1 MMIDKISGINPINN
15 VQGTRR
21 TQEPTK
27 TSSLTDTIS
36 VSNKAKEMA
45 EMYYMNQVAAE
56 TPDVREDKIA
66 EIREKLKDPSYLNN
80 AVIAS
85 AAEHIMESFGI

>member
-1 MMIDKISGINPINN
+1 MIDKLGGISPLNN
-15 VQGTRR
+15 VQNTKR
-21 TQEPTK
+21 TQ
-27 TSSLTDTIS
+27 SSANVKSSPDSIS
-36 VSNKAKEMA
+36 VSKEAKEMA
-45 EMYYMNQVAAE
+45 EAYYLNEVAAE

>member
-1 MMIDKISGINPINN
+1 
-15 VQGTRR
+15 
-21 TQEPTK
+21 
-27 TSSLTDTIS
+27 
-36 VSNKAKEMA
+36 MA
-45 EMYYMNQVAAE
+45 EMYDMNQVAAE
-56 TPDVREDKIA
+56 TPEVREDKIA

>member
-1 MMIDKISGINPINN
+1 MVHLRYNN
-15 VQGTRR
+15 AKESFMLKLKELRLKKGYT
-21 TQEPTK
+21 
-27 TSSLTDTIS
+27 
-36 VSNKAKEMA
+36 AKEMA